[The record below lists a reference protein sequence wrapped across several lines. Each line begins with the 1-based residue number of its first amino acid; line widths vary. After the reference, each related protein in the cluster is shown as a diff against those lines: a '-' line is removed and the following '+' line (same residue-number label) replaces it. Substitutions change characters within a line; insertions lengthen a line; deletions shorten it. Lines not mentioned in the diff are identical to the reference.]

1 MAYMKLEYEVLDG
14 SIHTVLIVNRKNRKS
29 KEKVNVFNRK
39 YLLRIREEPEI
50 TLRTLLYE
58 YIGEKSFK
66 NTGKDNSITILK
78 HSLEDKEKGLI
89 YHLYEGKLDKEKF
102 DEILGMCEKN
112 RDEIKLQE
120 GIDSVVKRYFNRE

>member
-1 MAYMKLEYEVLDG
+1 MKLEYEVLDG